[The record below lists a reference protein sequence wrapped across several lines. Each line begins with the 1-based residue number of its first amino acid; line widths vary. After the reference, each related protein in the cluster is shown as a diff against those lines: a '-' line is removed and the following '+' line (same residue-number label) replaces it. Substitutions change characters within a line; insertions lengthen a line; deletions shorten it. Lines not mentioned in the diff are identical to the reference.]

1 MFNIFFYTKYSL
13 TLLILDKNEIREYL
27 LSMNTVELS
36 LQKIYDLALSTLKF
50 NGCDNMNAEAVAGT
64 VTDAERDGSVSHGL
78 FRIPG
83 YVASLKSRKVK
94 GNARPS
100 NKFLTQNAIRVDGDY
115 GFAPTSIKVGI
126 PALIE
131 TTAKHGVGVL
141 TITNTHHFAALW
153 HETETLAEKNLIGI
167 ACTAYKPSVAPAGA
181 KKPLFGT
188 NPISFAW
195 PRKNNTPVV
204 YDMATST
211 MAMGEVQVAAR
222 DGHKIPFGTGLNKDG
237 KKTDNPNEIAN
248 GGVLLTFGDYKGSA
262 IAMMIELL
270 AAGLVGDLFSFE
282 AAKQDNN
289 DGGPARG
296 GEFIMALSPE
306 LIAGKNWNEH
316 SEKFFQQMKGLEG
329 VRLPGERR
337 HKNRLDKGP
346 RSINK
351 ELVENIIS
359 LSK

>member
-1 MFNIFFYTKYSL
+1 
-13 TLLILDKNEIREYL
+13 
-27 LSMNTVELS
+27 MNTTPLELEN
-36 LQKIYDLALSTLKF
+36 IYDLAYKALSN
-50 NGCDNMNAEAVAGT
+50 NGCDHFNADSVATT
-64 VTDAERDGSVSHGL
+64 VSHAERDGSVSHGL

-83 YVASLKSRKVK
+83 YVASLKSKKVN
-94 GNARPS
+94 GESRPT
-100 NKFLTQNAIRVDGDY
+100 NTFLTQNAIRVEGDY
-115 GFAPTSIKVGI
+115 GFAPVGIKVGL
-126 PALIE
+126 PELIK
-131 TTAKHGVGVL
+131 TTNKHGVGVL

-153 HETETLAEKNLIGI
+153 HETEALAENNLIGI

-222 DGHKIPFGTGLNKDG
+222 DGHKVPYGTGLNKDG
-237 KKTDNPNEIAN
+237 EKTDDPAQIAN

-282 AAKQDNN
+282 AKEEDNN

-306 LIAGKNWNEH
+306 LIAGQNWNEH
-316 SEKFFQQMKGLEG
+316 ADSFFEQMTSLDG
-329 VRLPGERR
+329 VRLPGQRR
-337 HKNRLDKGP
+337 HNNRNNTGP
-346 RSINK
+346 REINTS
-351 ELVENIIS
+351 LVEKINS
-359 LSK
+359 L